1 MWPPPS
7 VFRTSSFAFFYS
19 FFQSQI
25 SLWSLLPPSSTFEN
39 TYNYIEP
46 MQKTQDN
53 LPSHL
58 KLSTNPLLSCKVTH
72 PPVLEIRGWIYG
84 GGGGGRM
91 HYSVYHAHRLLFSV
105 FFLLFLTFHV
115 EYQGRYTAVLIVR
128 ILKYFNIDCWV
139 ALMVTL
145 PITLSPRHF
154 RLPPWVPD
162 LPWGPHTPDPT
173 V

>member
-25 SLWSLLPPSSTFEN
+25 SLWPLLPPSSTFEN

-72 PPVLEIRGWIYG
+72 PPALEIRVWIYG
-84 GGGGGRM
+84 GGGGGGCIILSTTLTDCFSQFSS
-91 HYSVYHAHRLLFSV
+91 YSFWLFMWSM
-105 FFLLFLTFHV
+105 
-115 EYQGRYTAVLIVR
+115 GRYTAVLIVR

-139 ALMVTL
+139 ALMITL

-173 V
+173 A